1 MIVMTQQPAY
11 NADVETDSNNWK
23 VLRGLAEI
31 HMLDN
36 QLSALTK
43 KQIKLRLNNTAPAI
57 IGSDSES
64 EGDNENFNENEDDDI
79 GGEAG
84 KK

>member
-1 MIVMTQQPAY
+1 
-11 NADVETDSNNWK
+11 
-23 VLRGLAEI
+23 
-31 HMLDN
+31 MLDN

-43 KQIKLRLNNTAPAI
+43 KQIKIRFNNTAPAI
-57 IGSDSES
+57 VGSDSES

-84 KK
+84 KKKLMLEC

>member
-1 MIVMTQQPAY
+1 M
-11 NADVETDSNNWK
+11 
-23 VLRGLAEI
+23 AEI

-43 KQIKLRLNNTAPAI
+43 KQIKIRLNERASAI

-64 EGDNENFNENEDDDI
+64 ESD
-79 GGEAG
+79 

>member
-1 MIVMTQQPAY
+1 M
-11 NADVETDSNNWK
+11 
-23 VLRGLAEI
+23 AEI

-43 KQIKLRLNNTAPAI
+43 KQIKIRLNERAPAM
-57 IGSDSES
+57 IGNDSDS
-64 EGDNENFNENEDDDI
+64 EGDNGNENENEIDDDDV

-84 KK
+84 KKITHFSAE

>member
-1 MIVMTQQPAY
+1 M
-11 NADVETDSNNWK
+11 
-23 VLRGLAEI
+23 AEI

-43 KQIKLRLNNTAPAI
+43 KQIKIRLNERASAI

-64 EGDNENFNENEDDDI
+64 EGDNENGNDHEDEDI

>member
-1 MIVMTQQPAY
+1 M
-11 NADVETDSNNWK
+11 
-23 VLRGLAEI
+23 AEI

-43 KQIKLRLNNTAPAI
+43 KQIKIRLNERAPAM
-57 IGSDSES
+57 IGNDSDS
-64 EGDNENFNENEDDDI
+64 EGDNGNENENDDDDV

-84 KK
+84 NKITHFSAE

>member
-1 MIVMTQQPAY
+1 M
-11 NADVETDSNNWK
+11 
-23 VLRGLAEI
+23 AEI

-43 KQIKLRLNNTAPAI
+43 KQIKIRLNERAPAM
-57 IGSDSES
+57 IGNDSDS
-64 EGDNENFNENEDDDI
+64 EGDNGNENEIDDDDV

-84 KK
+84 KKITHFSAE

>member
-57 IGSDSES
+57 IGS
-64 EGDNENFNENEDDDI
+64 GDNENFNENEDDDI

>member
-1 MIVMTQQPAY
+1 M
-11 NADVETDSNNWK
+11 
-23 VLRGLAEI
+23 AEI

-43 KQIKLRLNNTAPAI
+43 KQIKIRLNERAPAI

-64 EGDNENFNENEDDDI
+64 EGDNENDNENEDEDM
-79 GGEAG
+79 GGETG
-84 KK
+84 KKCTYSSAQN

>member
-1 MIVMTQQPAY
+1 M
-11 NADVETDSNNWK
+11 
-23 VLRGLAEI
+23 AEI

-43 KQIKLRLNNTAPAI
+43 KQIKIRLNERAPAMS
-57 IGSDSES
+57 GKDSDS
-64 EGDNENFNENEDDDI
+64 EGDNGNENEIDDDV

-84 KK
+84 KEETHFSAECHLFIQQLCRTLTQYPILL